1 MRIGTFCIVALLT
14 ATSLPAQLTP
24 PNAAGVTLGHI
35 HLIVKDVDAQT
46 RFLVDMLGGTVVKN
60 DKLTEIQF
68 PGVYI
73 LLRQGDSS
81 GPNETAVVDHFGF
94 IIRDLPPFI
103 EKWKAA
109 GLKVTQAAAA
119 RLHNQAYVTGP
130 EGTHVE
136 IFGDPSL
143 TTPVQMDH
151 IHYYLPPDDVPA
163 IQAWYAKMFGLVPST
178 RESVSRPGN
187 FMATDLLSSNLPNNM
202 NLSLAA
208 VPASAAVKRGPTK
221 GHLIDHIGFE
231 VKNLDAFYKKLQA
244 QGVEFEGPV
253 RQSANAKYL
262 KTAFLTDPWGVRIE
276 LTEGLAPAK

>member
-1 MRIGTFCIVALLT
+1 MRIGTLCIIGLLT
-14 ATSLPAQLTP
+14 AASLPAQLTQ

-46 RFLVDMLGGTVVKN
+46 RFLVDMLGGKVVMN
-60 DKLTEIQF
+60 GKLSEIQF

-94 IIRDLPPFI
+94 IIKDLPPLI

-130 EGTHVE
+130 EGIHIEV
-136 IFGDPSL
+136 FGDPAL
-143 TTPVQMDH
+143 PTPVQMDH

-163 IQAWYAKMFGLVPST
+163 VQAWYAKMFGLEPAT

-187 FMATDLLSSNLPNNM
+187 FMATDLFPNNM
-202 NLSLAA
+202 NLSIAA
-208 VPASAAVKRGPTK
+208 VPANASGVKRGPTK

-231 VKNLDAFYKKLQA
+231 VTDLDALYKKLKA
-244 QGVEFEGPV
+244 EGVEFEGPV
-253 RQSANAKYL
+253 QQSANAPHL

-276 LTEGLAPAK
+276 LTQGLTPGK

>member
-1 MRIGTFCIVALLT
+1 M
-14 ATSLPAQLTP
+14 SAQLTA
-24 PNAAGVTLGHI
+24 PNASGVTLGHI
-35 HLIVKDVDAQT
+35 HLIVKDVEAQT

-94 IIRDLPPFI
+94 IIKDLPPLI

-130 EGTHVE
+130 EGTHIEV
-136 IFGDPSL
+136 FGDPAL
-143 TTPVQMDH
+143 PTAVQMDH
-151 IHYYLPPDDVPA
+151 IHYYLAPDDVPA
-163 IQAWYAKMFGLVPST
+163 LQAWYVKMFGLEPST

-187 FMATDLLSSNLPNNM
+187 FMATDLFPNNM
-202 NLSLAA
+202 NLSIAP
-208 VPASAAVKRGPTK
+208 VPTAGGVKRGPTK

-231 VKNLDAFYKKLQA
+231 VKDLDSLYKKLKA
-244 QGVEFEGPV
+244 EGVEFEGPV
-253 RQSANAKYL
+253 QVSANAQHL

-276 LTEGLAPAK
+276 LTQGLAPAK

>member
-1 MRIGTFCIVALLT
+1 MRIGTFCIIAMLT
-14 ATSLPAQLTP
+14 AVSLSAQLTA

-46 RFLVDMLGGTVVKN
+46 HFLVDMLGGKVVMN
-60 DKLTEIQF
+60 DKIPEIQF

-81 GPNETAVVDHFGF
+81 GPNETAVVDHFGL
-94 IIRDLPPFI
+94 IIRDLPPLI

-109 GLKVTQAAAA
+109 GWKVTQAAAA

-130 EGTHVE
+130 EGIHIEV
-136 IFGDPSL
+136 FGDPAL
-143 TTPVQMDH
+143 PTPVQMDH
-151 IHYYLPPDDVPA
+151 IHYYLPPDEVA
-163 IQAWYAKMFGLVPST
+163 EVQTWYVKMFGLESST

-187 FMATDLLSSNLPNNM
+187 FMATDLFPNNM
-202 NLSLAA
+202 NLSIAA
-208 VPASAAVKRGPTK
+208 VLPAAGGVKRGPTK

-231 VKNLDAFYKKLQA
+231 VKDIDALYKKLQA
-244 QGVEFEGPV
+244 QGIEFEGPV
-253 RQSANAKYL
+253 RQSPNAKHL
-262 KTAFLTDPWGVRIE
+262 KTAFLTDPWGTRIE

>member
-1 MRIGTFCIVALLT
+1 MRIGIVCIILLLT
-14 ATSLPAQLTP
+14 AALLPAQLTA
-24 PNAAGVTLGHI
+24 PNATGVTLGHI
-35 HLIVKDVDAQT
+35 HLIVKDVDAET
-46 RFLVDMLGGTVVKN
+46 RFLVDMLGGTVVMN
-60 DKLTEIQF
+60 GKLTEVQF

-94 IIRDLPPFI
+94 IIKDLPPLI

-109 GLKVTQAAAA
+109 GWKVTQAAAA

-130 EGTHVE
+130 EGLHIEV
-136 IFGDPSL
+136 FGDPAL
-143 TTPVQMDH
+143 PTPVQMDH
-151 IHYYLPPDDVPA
+151 IHYYLPAEDVPA
-163 IQAWYAKMFGLVPST
+163 VQAWYVKMFGLEPAT

-187 FMATDLLSSNLPNNM
+187 FMATALFPNNM
-202 NLSLAA
+202 NLSIAT
-208 VPASAAVKRGPTK
+208 VPAGASTVKRGPTK

-231 VKNLDAFYKKLQA
+231 VKDLDALYSKLKA

-253 RQSANAKYL
+253 QQSANAPHL

-276 LTEGLAPAK
+276 LTQGLSPAK